1 MAGMGLANFA
11 LDLHDKA
18 SRPVEVRRRWA
29 LAGTGVSA
37 PAGYPASKAL
47 THEAGTGPV
56 LHQPTRQ
63 VGLAPNLRA
72 RDRNQI
78 RERRFGE

>member
-1 MAGMGLANFA
+1 MTRPAVPLRCVAGGPWRGPG
-11 LDLHDKA
+11 
-18 SRPVEVRRRWA
+18 SRPQQFY
-29 LAGTGVSA
+29 
-37 PAGYPASKAL
+37 PAGKAL